1 MDSQYGDDFI
11 TLTDEDGIEFE
22 LEVLSTIE
30 YQGTV
35 YKALVPASDPDEEE
49 SLDVNILKV
58 VEEDGEEFLVAI
70 EDDSELEAVYELLI
84 EQLYEEDEEE

>member
-35 YKALVPASDPDEEE
+35 YKALVPASDSDEEE

-70 EDDSELEAVYELLI
+70 EDDRELEAVYELLI
-84 EQLYEEDEEE
+84 DQLYEEDEE